1 MKNRSI
7 LFTIN
12 LIFIISFT
20 LVSLS
25 LFTLYNI
32 SQKKSKHILQKR
44 AYDISKLFVHE
55 CRHNGFSNELIKEIE
70 TLGFKVQMKP
80 EVIDTLLSDKNLKK
94 LKTFKKKREK
104 FEHYEL
110 NERLLIYINTPLTR
124 AIIEDTTEL
133 YTPKIVTMSVYVFI
147 VFVFGFLYLI
157 IIQKL
162 KPIKELKDKIKNLG
176 EEEFD
181 IEPNTTSTDEI
192 SQLSHEFYKSAQKL
206 KQLKEARNIFIRNIM
221 HELKT
226 PITKG
231 KFLLELPKNE
241 LNDEKMEKVFNRLES
256 LINEFATIE
265 ELIGTKKLLNKK
277 EYLFDELLENS
288 IDILMCEDDEV
299 VREYESFKVLV
310 DFNLFS
316 IALKNLLDNGIKY
329 SLDKKVIIQKEKE
342 KLYFI
347 NISKPLNYPLENY
360 FEPFF
365 KGDENDSFGLGLYI
379 LKHILDAH
387 GFDFG
392 YEYKDN
398 KNYFYIDFGK
408 KL

>member
-20 LVSLS
+20 LVNLS

-32 SQKKSKHILQKR
+32 SVKKSKHILQKR

-70 TLGFKVQMKP
+70 TLGFKVQTEP
-80 EVIDTLLSDKNLKK
+80 EIIDKLLNDKNLKK
-94 LKTFKKKREK
+94 LKTYKKKRDK

-133 YTPKIVTMSVYVFI
+133 YTAKTITISVYIFI
-147 VFVFGFLYLI
+147 IFVFGFLYLI

-162 KPIKELKDKIKNLG
+162 KPIKELKDKIKNLAD
-176 EEEFD
+176 EEFD
-181 IEPNTTSTDEI
+181 IKPNTKSRDEI
-192 SQLSHEFYKSAQKL
+192 SQLSNEFYKSAQKL

-231 KFLLELPKNE
+231 KFLLELPKNK

-265 ELIGTKKLLNKK
+265 ELISTKKILNKK

-288 IDILMCEDDEV
+288 IDILMCEDNEV
-299 VREYESFKVLV
+299 IREYESFKVLA

-365 KGDENDSFGLGLYI
+365 KGEENDSFGLGLYI

-392 YEYKDN
+392 YENKDN

-408 KL
+408 TI